1 MCEKWYR
8 YSNTVKVIDMKKEKY
23 FKECPEQ
30 HCKELS
36 ETVFKEIN
44 NFYKSVYDISLIYK
58 IIFDFVCSFDRTLL
72 TLIVGSLTSLSIN
85 LATGFIN
92 LESGYS
98 KAEIIFRILQFIFSC
113 GFNIYTIR
121 FVAKVIN
128 IQECGEKYIPNEQ
141 FEEDLI
147 LGAQKNVMFY
157 ACMKNKEYLMKY
169 VVRGGICL
177 LIIIISV
184 PSKFFCVNSIN
195 QVILFFSNLFND
207 IIKFCKGV

>member
-1 MCEKWYR
+1 MCEKRYR
-8 YSNTVKVIDMKKEKY
+8 YSYTVKVIEMKKEKY

-36 ETVFKEIN
+36 DKAFKEIN
-44 NFYKSVYDISLIYK
+44 KFYNSVYDISLIYR

-92 LESGYS
+92 LDSGYS

-121 FVAKVIN
+121 FTAKVIN
-128 IQECGEKYIPNEQ
+128 IQEYGEKYIPDEQ
-141 FEEDLI
+141 FEDELI

-157 ACMKNKEYLMKY
+157 TCMKNKEYLMKY
-169 VVRGGICL
+169 VVGGEICL
-177 LIIIISV
+177 IIIIISV
-184 PSKFFCVNSIN
+184 PLRLFCVNSIN
-195 QVILFFSNLFND
+195 QVILNFSNLFND
-207 IIKFCKGV
+207 IMESCKGV